1 MVADVALTGPGTPP
15 DAGPTRVP
23 TRARRGRRLVAA
35 GLLTLACAVTG
46 LCALL
51 LVGAWHDDSQIDAHE
66 GHAVADVLSVSFS
79 RTAVRFVTP
88 DGTVVIPPTGVLY
101 PTGLAAGERVRVEYD
116 TRDTDLV
123 RVAGRDFRLG
133 FLPAGIAVLATWAV
147 AAPLVWLLRRTPPE
161 HDEPTVSG
169 SSPSTS

>member
-1 MVADVALTGPGTPP
+1 MVADVALTGPETPEST
-15 DAGPTRVP
+15 DPTRVP
-23 TRARRGRRLVAA
+23 PRTRRGRRVAA
-35 GLLTLACAVTG
+35 AALLALACVFTG
-46 LCALL
+46 VCALL
-51 LVGAWHDDSQIDAHE
+51 LVGAWRDDARIDAHE

-79 RTAVRFVTP
+79 RAAVRFVTP

-133 FLPAGIAVLATWAV
+133 FLPVGISVLATWAV

-161 HDEPTVSG
+161 PDTATG
-169 SSPSTS
+169 